1 MKKYLFMISNI
12 FIVGMLLG
20 CSGNSTQSEAE
31 KLFRKNPVT
40 INWTDKQNKE
50 ISSFHTEV
58 EVYSMNNRHKQ
69 NFELSNIYR
78 LSVKLIDGVQYTRI
92 DMGKQE
98 GIDARSIITDGNEL
112 IIFNPITNKIDMR
125 MPAFSDTE
133 RALKL
138 FDSNNIGIGRINL
151 DFVKSQANKLMLDI
165 NELENSPYISIL
177 VPELLLDSTEYET
190 NISSKITFDTVSET
204 LVSVENI
211 SIQPDGTTIT
221 STLSPVYEE
230 YNGEPVKIG
239 TVLIVDTK
247 VQELV
252 GELPDD
258 YINYNSEEDIEEITI
273 EELEKMKATG
283 SVFKEDFIT
292 FGNPADLSNIETVV
306 ELYTNIDINQVD
318 DSEFKLFFMEE

>member
-1 MKKYLFMISNI
+1 MKKYLFMFPII
-12 FIVGMLLG
+12 FIVGLFFG
-20 CSGNSTQSEAE
+20 CSGNSTQTETE
-31 KLFRKNPVT
+31 KLFKKNPVT
-40 INWTDKQNKE
+40 INWTDKQEKG

-58 EVYSMNNRHKQ
+58 EVYSMNNRRKQ
-69 NFELSNIYR
+69 NFELTNTYS

-92 DMGKQE
+92 DMEKQE
-98 GIDARSIITDGNEL
+98 GMEARSIITDGDEL
-112 IIFNPITNKIDMR
+112 IIFNPMTNKIDMR

-133 RALKL
+133 SALKF
-138 FDSNNIGIGRINL
+138 FDSNNIGISRINL
-151 DFVKSQANKLMLDI
+151 DFVKNQANKLMLDI
-165 NELENSPYISIL
+165 NELENSPYLSVL
-177 VPELLLDSTEYET
+177 VPESLLDSTEYEK

-211 SIQPDGTTIT
+211 SVQPDGTTIT

-230 YNGEPVKIG
+230 YNGEPIKIG
-239 TVLIVDTK
+239 TVLVVDTK

-258 YINYNSEEDIEEITI
+258 YVIYDSEEDIEEITI

-283 SVFKEDFIT
+283 SVFEEDFMT

-306 ELYTNIDINQVD
+306 ELYTDIDINQVE